1 MTDTPQ
7 TTSGYAPVL
16 GGELYY
22 EQCGAGPAVIL
33 VHAGIADLRMW
44 DDQLPALAERH
55 TVVRYDTRGFG
66 RTRSAPVAFSNR
78 QDLLALMDHLDLA
91 RAALVGCSRGGMIAL
106 DTALEAPERVTALGW
121 VCSGISGWQP
131 ADELFTPED
140 IALYE
145 AMQAAEAAH
154 EHERT
159 AELDVRLWVDGP
171 RQPEG
176 RAAEHVRR
184 KVYAMALN
192 NYRSHAHLFD
202 AGLEPQPL
210 EPPAVARLS
219 ELRMP
224 VLAIVGQLDSP
235 ATPAAAAVLAAA
247 APQTQIITYPD
258 AAHLPN
264 MERPERFNADLLA
277 FLGKLTP

>member
-22 EQCGAGPAVIL
+22 EQCGAGPTVIL

-44 DDQLPALAERH
+44 DDQLPALAEH
-55 TVVRYDTRGFG
+55 YTVVRYDTRGFG

-121 VCSGISGWQP
+121 ICSGISGWQP

-145 AMQAAEAAH
+145 AMEAAEAAH

-184 KVYAMALN
+184 KVYEMALN
-192 NYRSHAHLFD
+192 NYRSHAQLFE
-202 AGLEPQPL
+202 AGLDAQTL
-210 EPPAVARLS
+210 DPPALARLG

-224 VLAIVGQLDSP
+224 VLAIVGELDSP

-264 MERPERFNADLLA
+264 MEHPARFNADLLA
-277 FLGKLTP
+277 FLGSLAP

>member
-44 DDQLPALAERH
+44 DDQLPALAEH
-55 TVVRYDTRGFG
+55 YTVVRYDTRGFG

-121 VCSGISGWQP
+121 ICSGISGWQP

-145 AMQAAEAAH
+145 AMEAAEAAH

-176 RAAEHVRR
+176 RAAEPVRR
-184 KVYAMALN
+184 KVYEMALN

-210 EPPAVARLS
+210 EPPAVARLG

-224 VLAIVGQLDSP
+224 VLAIVGELDSP

>member
-22 EQCGAGPAVIL
+22 EQSGAGPAVIL

-55 TVVRYDTRGFG
+55 TVVRYDARGFG
-66 RTRSAPVAFSNR
+66 RTRSEPVAFSNR
-78 QDLLALMDHLDLA
+78 QDLLALMDHLGLA
-91 RAALVGCSRGGMIAL
+91 RAVLVGCSRGGMIAL

-145 AMQAAEAAH
+145 AMEAAEAAH

-176 RAAEHVRR
+176 RAAEPVRR
-184 KVYAMALN
+184 KVYEMALN

-210 EPPAVARLS
+210 EPPAVARLG
-219 ELRMP
+219 ELRIP
-224 VLAIVGQLDSP
+224 VLAIVGELDSP

>member
-22 EQCGAGPAVIL
+22 EQSGAGPAVIL

-55 TVVRYDTRGFG
+55 TVVRYDARGFG
-66 RTRSAPVAFSNR
+66 RTRSEPVAFSNS
-78 QDLLALMDHLDLA
+78 QDLLALMDHLGLA
-91 RAALVGCSRGGMIAL
+91 RAVLVGCSRGGMIAL

-145 AMQAAEAAH
+145 ALEAAEAAH

-210 EPPAVARLS
+210 EPPAMARLG

-224 VLAIVGQLDSP
+224 VLAIVGELDSP

-247 APQTQIITYPD
+247 APQTQIVTYPD

-277 FLGKLTP
+277 FLGSLTP

>member
-22 EQCGAGPAVIL
+22 EQSGAGPAVIL

-55 TVVRYDTRGFG
+55 TVVRYDARGFG
-66 RTRSAPVAFSNR
+66 RTRSEPVAFSNR
-78 QDLLALMDHLDLA
+78 QDLLALMDHLGLA
-91 RAALVGCSRGGMIAL
+91 RAVLVGCSRGGMIAL

-145 AMQAAEAAH
+145 AMEAAEAAH

-176 RAAEHVRR
+176 RAAEPVRR
-184 KVYAMALN
+184 KVYEMALN

-210 EPPAVARLS
+210 EPPAVARLG

-224 VLAIVGQLDSP
+224 VLAIVGELDSP

>member
-1 MTDTPQ
+1 MSETPQ

-66 RTRSAPVAFSNR
+66 RTRSAPVAFSNH
-78 QDLLALMDHLDLA
+78 QDLLALMNHLGLA
-91 RAALVGCSRGGMIAL
+91 RAVLVGCSRGGMIAL

-131 ADELFTPED
+131 ADELFTPEEL
-140 IALYE
+140 ALYE
-145 AMQAAEAAH
+145 AMEAAEAAH

-176 RAAEHVRR
+176 RAAAHVRR
-184 KVYAMALN
+184 KVYEMALN

-210 EPPAVARLS
+210 EPPAVARLG

-224 VLAIVGQLDSP
+224 VLAIVGELDSA

-277 FLGKLTP
+277 FFGSLTS